1 MRVPFVF
8 SKKGE
13 KMDLLKE
20 LKKNY
25 EEAKKALKADFASG
39 KEEK

>member
-1 MRVPFVF
+1 
-8 SKKGE
+8 
-13 KMDLLKE
+13 MDLLKE

-25 EEAKKALKADFASG
+25 EEARKALKVDFASG